1 MLEKKSTGVVY
12 MCKRKFNWKG
22 GIAAAIAA
30 VMLFSTPTV
39 AKADAY
45 WPEGPSIKTPSAIV
59 IEVNSGAVL
68 YEKNSNQVNYPAS
81 ITKVMTTML
90 ALEYCD
96 LEEVVTFSD
105 DAINLNQGDT
115 SHIARDYGEKMTMKE
130 CLYAVMLESAN
141 ECAYAVAEHVG
152 EKLGG
157 GYRTF
162 IDLMNERAKELGC
175 TNTHFNNSNGLPDE
189 NHWTSAHDMGLISAE
204 AYKNE
209 TFRIIVGTRSYRIP
223 PTNKHKDITPLNN
236 HHAMI
241 SNYKTNKY
249 LYEYSTG
256 GKTGYTSAAGYTLV
270 SYAEKDGLSLVCVIM
285 RSNYG
290 LYYDDT
296 RTLFEHCFQNFQK
309 VELGDDGTA
318 GESIK
323 DNVGNKLNYE
333 PYVKLDEN
341 AQIVLPIAA
350 DVSNVEMSLLN
361 EDLPSDVIAK
371 LKYTY
376 GGRVVGSVNVV
387 PSKAEVEDNF
397 FGEKNN
403 PSDKNVIVIKTS
415 HILIGLG
422 ILVGLVV
429 AIFVGKRLYDNYYV
443 IRHDMEVK
451 KQRRQRFRTI
461 SKRKKKWR
469 RRDRMFR

>member
-1 MLEKKSTGVVY
+1 

-22 GIAAAIAA
+22 KIAAAVAGI
-30 VMLFSTPTV
+30 MLFSTPTIT
-39 AKADAY
+39 KADIY

-59 IEVNSGAVL
+59 IEVNSGAIL
-68 YEKNSNQVNYPAS
+68 YEKNSDEVNYPAS

-105 DAINLNQGDT
+105 DAINYNQGNT

-175 TNTHFNNSNGLPDE
+175 TNTHFNNANGLPDE

-223 PTNKHKDITPLNN
+223 PTNKHKEITPLNN

-270 SYAEKDGLSLVCVIM
+270 SYAEKDGLTLACVIM

-296 RTLFEHCFQNFQK
+296 RTLFEYCFKNFQK
-309 VELGDDGTA
+309 VELGENGSA
-318 GESIK
+318 GESNT
-323 DNVGNKLNYE
+323 DSSGNKLNYE

-350 DVSNVEMSLLN
+350 DLSDVKMSLLDG
-361 EDLPSDVIAK
+361 DLPNGVIAK
-371 LKYTY
+371 LEYTY
-376 GGRVVGSVNVV
+376 GGQVVGSVNVV
-387 PSKAEVEDNF
+387 PSQAEVEDNYF
-397 FGEKNN
+397 EEQENT
-403 PSDKNVIVIKTS
+403 SDKKVLVIKTS
-415 HILIGLG
+415 HILIAAG
-422 ILVGLVV
+422 ILIGIIV
-429 AIFVGKRLYDNYYV
+429 AIIVGKSLYDNYYV
-443 IRHDMEVK
+443 ILHDMEVK
-451 KQRRQRFRTI
+451 KQRRNRFRPV
-461 SKRKKKWR
+461 SRRKKRWKRKN
-469 RRDRMFR
+469 RMFK